1 MLRPPAAAWR
11 PRAAGASARARPP
24 GAGAQDARGSL
35 VRGAP
40 ASMLSALVRS
50 RTTAYQA
57 HCNVALQALPLPLAE
72 QRPRQHF
79 LADTYPGVQETQ
91 WDRARVILRFR

>member
-1 MLRPPAAAWR
+1 MWR
-11 PRAAGASARARPP
+11 YKLYS
-24 GAGAQDARGSL
+24 
-35 VRGAP
+35 
-40 ASMLSALVRS
+40 
-50 RTTAYQA
+50 
-57 HCNVALQALPLPLAE
+57 PLAE